1 MLILMN
7 PAPGYMEVNQ
17 VITQVQFEE
26 LGPFSAV
33 WFNSW

>member
-1 MLILMN
+1 MN
-7 PAPGYMEVNQ
+7 SAPGYHGIDQ
-17 VITQVQFEE
+17 VLHEYDFNS